1 MIVMNQGPQLKILLI
16 EPPFYRLFKDTYSL
30 DRYPLSLGYLG
41 GEIRKH
47 TNWSVMAYNAD
58 FQPRSESI
66 RVSYLAGVGFNTYIN
81 NLKELSGSIWK
92 EIELT
97 IAEYN
102 PTVVGISAKSQNFKS
117 ALNVAKLV
125 KQINEQTIVIMGGPH
140 PSMIGADLLNH
151 PEIDIGVIGE
161 GEATITELLNAI
173 DAQKKFD
180 DIQGIIYRRNGQVIK
195 NPQRDLITNLDSLC
209 FPHEYAPEILKDYN
223 KYPITAFCNIFT
235 IRGCPY
241 NCFFCGSRNIWSRRV
256 RFRSPENVVEEIKS
270 LQKIGLKF
278 IHFDDDTF
286 GVSTKHINDL
296 CNALKQHCP
305 GLKWSCEIP
314 VQLVNEQN
322 ISLMKSAGCSTIQVG
337 IESGNN
343 EILSIIRKNITIE
356 EALDACE
363 LINKHGIE
371 LYVFFIIG
379 FPQDTESTLRD
390 TITVIKKV
398 KCKFIVY
405 SIFTP
410 YPGTEAFELC
420 KEKGLIG
427 NDYDV
432 SLYNHQSP
440 LNNFCMNIPIKKFRM
455 IASKL
460 EKQID
465 RINKARERK
474 NSVYR
479 KNLINRFKQLISLST
494 FKKIQELGI
503 GNSLKKGL
511 RIFIGK

>member
-1 MIVMNQGPQLKILLI
+1 
-16 EPPFYRLFKDTYSL
+16 
-30 DRYPLSLGYLG
+30 
-41 GEIRKH
+41 
-47 TNWSVMAYNAD
+47 
-58 FQPRSESI
+58 
-66 RVSYLAGVGFNTYIN
+66 
-81 NLKELSGSIWK
+81 
-92 EIELT
+92 
-97 IAEYN
+97 
-102 PTVVGISAKSQNFKS
+102 
-117 ALNVAKLV
+117 
-125 KQINEQTIVIMGGPH
+125 
-140 PSMIGADLLNH
+140 
-151 PEIDIGVIGE
+151 
-161 GEATITELLNAI
+161 
-173 DAQKKFD
+173 
-180 DIQGIIYRRNGQVIK
+180 
-195 NPQRDLITNLDSLC
+195 
-209 FPHEYAPEILKDYN
+209 
-223 KYPITAFCNIFT
+223 
-235 IRGCPY
+235 
-241 NCFFCGSRNIWSRRV
+241 
-256 RFRSPENVVEEIKS
+256 
-270 LQKIGLKF
+270 
-278 IHFDDDTF
+278 
-286 GVSTKHINDL
+286 
-296 CNALKQHCP
+296 
-305 GLKWSCEIP
+305 
-314 VQLVNEQN
+314 
-322 ISLMKSAGCSTIQVG
+322 MKSAGCSTIQVG

-440 LNNFCMNIPIKKFRM
+440 LNNFCMNIPIKKFRI